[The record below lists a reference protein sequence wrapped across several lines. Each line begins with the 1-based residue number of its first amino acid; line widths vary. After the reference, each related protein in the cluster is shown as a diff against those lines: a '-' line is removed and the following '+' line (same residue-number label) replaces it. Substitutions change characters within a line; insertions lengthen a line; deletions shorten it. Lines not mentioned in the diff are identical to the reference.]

1 MKRAL
6 LRMLALTAVIGF
18 VTPQMLPSD
27 NPVNRLKRHWR
38 ETDSETLWTV
48 RYTNCDYGYYVL
60 IGPGVVAHNGLP
72 PSPNHGFIVPLQD
85 VGKTTYSLG
94 EKERF
99 VFVDATYDASDQP
112 ENSSSDKKWRV
123 VRSGIKD
130 GHTVNLA
137 GLSAVASLTI
147 ESTPE
152 GKSINE
158 ATVALR
164 SGIVYTIGLR
174 TQEPYRNAD
183 ELQYRRIVAGFHWL
197 RLPKGECSNG

>member
-1 MKRAL
+1 MKCAL

-94 EKERF
+94 EKKRF
-99 VFVDATYDASDQP
+99 VFVDTTYDATDMP
-112 ENSSSDKKWRV
+112 ESSSSGEKRRV
-123 VRSGIKD
+123 ARSSLKD
-130 GHTVNLA
+130 GYSANLA
-137 GLSAVASLTI
+137 GHPAVASLRI

-152 GKSINE
+152 GKAIEES
-158 ATVALR
+158 TVALR

-174 TQEPYRNAD
+174 TAEAYRNAD